1 VGAAN
6 GWRAYTFLLTV
17 PHHRGNDLA
26 QLINAIL
33 CSSSA
38 MMSGR
43 RWQAAKEE
51 FGIIGRI
58 RNMEVTWGASNGWHP
73 HAHIL
78 LWTRKK
84 LRRNQRNDLASR
96 LYAVHQ
102 RAMKKVGFSGG
113 LGRFFDLQPVQGD
126 RAISSY
132 LTKVEHSTMA
142 AEMAQANM
150 KAAFGQNPFQL
161 AEAAYRGDGKA
172 LKLWHEYEMATKGK
186 SFLQWGRG
194 LKAEFGIGVAS
205 DEEIASDAITEAV
218 EIVAVIAPDVW
229 HDVQRLDLQI
239 DVLDAAEL
247 GGAEWVN
254 RVLRN
259 GKAPP

>member
-1 VGAAN
+1 M
-6 GWRAYTFLLTV
+6 
-17 PHHRGNDLA
+17 LA
-26 QLINAIL
+26 KIL
-33 CSSSA
+33 HEIHVA
-38 MMSGR
+38 
-43 RWQAAKEE
+43 
-51 FGIIGRI
+51 
-58 RNMEVTWGASNGWHP
+58 
-73 HAHIL
+73 
-78 LWTRKK
+78 
-84 LRRNQRNDLASR
+84 
-96 LYAVHQ
+96 
-102 RAMKKVGFSGG
+102 AMKKIGFSGG

-161 AEAAYRGDGKA
+161 AEAAYRGNGKA
-172 LKLWHEYEMATKGK
+172 LKLWHEYETATKGK
-186 SFLQWGRG
+186 SFLHWGRG
-194 LKAEFGIGVAS
+194 LKKEFGIGIES
-205 DEEIASDAITEAV
+205 DEDIASDAITEAA
-218 EIVAVIAPDVW
+218 EIVAVIAPDEW

-247 GGAEWVN
+247 GGAEWVA